1 LNRFRFRLWN
11 RFWFWLRNRS
21 NLRLRNRFW
30 FGLGKGLWLEQR
42 FWLWF
47 RSRNRLGLRNRL
59 GKGLGFRFRNRSDF
73 WFRSRN
79 RFGLGNRFGFWN
91 GSRLWYRFGNRF
103 RLGLGNKALPT
114 NGANHCIRIYPP
126 PKERAGFLS
135 GCSLGLDVLSTIRTN
150 SRLSIDQFTTE
161 RTRSLSRLTEARF
174 FATNGTHLKVLI
186 DQFTTNGTILHRY
199 RFLVLFGAKIRK
211 NIHELYKRYEKN
223 T

>member
-11 RFWFWLRNRS
+11 RFWFWLRNR
-21 NLRLRNRFW
+21 FW
-30 FGLGKGLWLEQR
+30 FGLGKGLWLDQR
-42 FWLWF
+42 FGLRNWFGLRF
-47 RSRNRLGLRNRL
+47 RSCNRL
-59 GKGLGFRFRNRSDF
+59 GKGLGFRFRN
-73 WFRSRN
+73 
-79 RFGLGNRFGFWN
+79 
-91 GSRLWYRFGNRF
+91 GSRLWDRFGNGFWRW
-103 RLGLGNKALPT
+103 LGNKALPT
-114 NGANHCIRIYPP
+114 NGANHSIHINLLAT
-126 PKERAGFLS
+126 ERTCFLS